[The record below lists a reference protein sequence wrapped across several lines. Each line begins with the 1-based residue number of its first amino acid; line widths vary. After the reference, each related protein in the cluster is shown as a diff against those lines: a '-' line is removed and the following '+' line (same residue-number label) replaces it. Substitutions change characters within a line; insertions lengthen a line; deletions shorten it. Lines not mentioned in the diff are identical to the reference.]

1 MKKRD
6 LQNLKARR
14 KKLVEMLGALRAGGF
29 PTEQTEHELERVENA
44 IENGTYCGWVNRET
58 WNVDLWLNGSEESLY
73 RYFVQRIR
81 EAKTRD
87 GRIKPG
93 VARIIATDCLGQ
105 KTPDGDRLSRA
116 DFEELARAWNE
127 YV

>member
-1 MKKRD
+1 MKKRE
-6 LQNLKARR
+6 LQNLKSRR
-14 KKLVEMLGALRAGGF
+14 KKLVELLGALRAGGF
-29 PTEQTEHELERVENA
+29 PTEQTERELEVVETE
-44 IENGTYCGWVNRET
+44 IRKGTYNGWRNRAT
-58 WNVDLWLNGSEESLY
+58 WNVNLWLTGSDESLY